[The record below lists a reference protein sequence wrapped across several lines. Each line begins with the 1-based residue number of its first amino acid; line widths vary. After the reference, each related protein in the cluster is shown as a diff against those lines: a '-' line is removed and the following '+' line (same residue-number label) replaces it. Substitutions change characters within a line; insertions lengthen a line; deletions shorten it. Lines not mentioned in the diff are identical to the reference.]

1 MILSEKQTIA
11 LDYLEDDKTKYVMY
25 GGAAGGG
32 KSHLAAYF
40 ALKTCIKYPGAI
52 GGIGRK
58 VLKELKQTILES
70 VFEVAKSQGV
80 ENEFKYDRQMSE
92 LIFRNGSKIYLIDLC
107 DKPSDPKFERLG
119 SRKFTFFIFE
129 EAGEIEE
136 RGFDIISKTRM
147 RHLTDVIYGT
157 SKILL
162 TANPTKNF
170 LKREFYD
177 KWKNGTLP
185 ENAVYI
191 QAYASD
197 NNFLPKDYVE
207 GLNELK
213 GIDRERLLLGNWDYA
228 ETDTDIISWNQI
240 QDVFSNTP
248 NKSGKK
254 YITADIATY
263 GADLFVVMLWDGWNI
278 ERIWTMDKSE
288 GDQIVNKIK
297 EVKTAYQVPT
307 SHICFDGDGAGSMLG
322 GFLGNAVRFQNNGK
336 MIKKLEIN
344 YTKAFRKEY
353 DNLKT
358 QCGYALGDQ
367 IKKGLCTCSDKYY
380 IPKIEQELQQLQRA
394 KIDNDSILYLKSKE
408 EIKKSLGRSPD
419 FLDAM
424 IMRAYFEL
432 RGH

>member
-1 MILSEKQTIA
+1 MLLSPKQTIA
-11 LDYLEDDKTKYVMY
+11 LDYLQDSETKYIMY

-40 ALKTCIKYPGAI
+40 ALKTCMMFPGAI

-70 VFEVAKSQGV
+70 IFEVAREQGI
-80 ENEFKYDRQMSE
+80 EKEFKFDRQMSE
-92 LIFRNGSKIYLIDLC
+92 LIFKNGSKIYLIDLC

-129 EAGEIEE
+129 EAGEIAE
-136 RGFDIISKTRM
+136 RAFNIISKTRM
-147 RHLTDVIYGT
+147 RHMTDVVYGI

-185 ENAVYI
+185 KNAVYI
-191 QAYASD
+191 QAYAND
-197 NNFLPKDYVE
+197 NRFLPKDYIE
-207 GLNELK
+207 SLNELE
-213 GIDRERLLLGNWDYA
+213 GVDRERLLLGNWDYA
-228 ETDTDIISWNQI
+228 ETDLDLITWEQI
-240 QDVFSNTP
+240 QDIFTNTP
-248 NKSGKK
+248 NKNGKK

-263 GADLFVVMLWDGWNI
+263 GADLFVVMLWDGWNV
-278 ERIWTMDKSE
+278 ERIWTMQKSE

-322 GFLGNAVRFQNNGK
+322 GFLGNAVRFQNQGK
-336 MIKKLEIN
+336 PIKKLTIN
-344 YTKAFRKEY
+344 YSKHLQKEY
-353 DNLKT
+353 ENLKT
-358 QCGYALGDQ
+358 QCGYALGEH
-367 IKKGLCTCSDKYY
+367 IKKGLVTCSEKYY
-380 IPKIEQELQQLQRA
+380 ISKMEQELQQLQRA
-394 KIDNDSILYLKSKE
+394 KIDNDSFLYLKCKE
-408 EIKKSLGRSPD
+408 EIKKSIGRSPD

-424 IMRAYFEL
+424 IMRAYFEV
-432 RGH
+432 RGQ